1 MATLCFLLT
10 RWQVISPRIFC
21 ASFCVFFIRFG
32 SFLEFSVMSTAE
44 TTTDLYSTETILKAA
59 DEEVEKASAASRSRL
74 SAEEENPDGKEQP
87 VTPEDELISMETLR
101 PSPVQW
107 PERFPGMDEFLTM
120 SDTPIYTRSTD
131 YANNLTIEDM
141 AKINQ
146 LAQLTPEQLIENI
159 KSMHDEIY
167 QLGLREAKEMTRGKL
182 LGIFDRDRVP
192 KRQP

>member
-1 MATLCFLLT
+1 
-10 RWQVISPRIFC
+10 
-21 ASFCVFFIRFG
+21 
-32 SFLEFSVMSTAE
+32 MSNAE
-44 TTTDLYSTETILKAA
+44 TTTNLFSTETILNAV
-59 DEEVEKASAASRSRL
+59 DEEVEKASAASRSRI
-74 SAEEENPDGKEQP
+74 SAEEEIPESKDQPD
-87 VTPEDELISMETLR
+87 TAEDELISMETLR

-131 YANNLTIEDM
+131 YANNLTMEDM
-141 AKINQ
+141 AKINE
-146 LAQLTPEQLIENI
+146 LAQLSPKQLIENI